1 MLSTHGSL
9 SRRAVSGL
17 VLAGLPLLLLVLA
30 PQVVLIGFAA
40 LLLATFLHGVAG
52 WIAARTGLPLPLP
65 LALTCVAIVA
75 GFVLLGYVAAPVLA
89 EQGAEL
95 WKQLPR
101 GLQALRTRVEQQ
113 SWARPLMDQVSPEQ
127 LMAQFGGLAGSAGL
141 AVVSTFGAL
150 GTFAIIVVVGV
161 FLAADPDTY
170 RAGLVALV
178 APSGRERAEAVLR
191 QLGHTLR
198 GWLLAQLGSMAVIG
212 LLTAAGLWLLGVQLA
227 VVLGC
232 IAALLT
238 FIPNLGPILAS
249 VPALLLALAIS
260 PTLALWVALLYVG
273 IQVIEGNVTTPLIQQ
288 RTISLPPA
296 LILGAQLLL
305 GSLFGL
311 LGLALATPITAVGLT
326 LTQLLYVHGYLGSEP
341 ERGAADV

>member
-1 MLSTHGSL
+1 MLSSHGPL

-17 VLAGLPLLLLVLA
+17 VLAGLFLLLLVLA

-40 LLLATFLHGVAG
+40 LLLATFLHGVAA
-52 WIAARTGLPLPLP
+52 WIAKHTGLPLL
-65 LALTCVAIVA
+65 LSLILSCIAIVA
-75 GFVLLGYVAAPVLA
+75 GFALLGIVAAPVLA
-89 EQGAEL
+89 DQAAQL
-95 WKQLPR
+95 WEQLPR
-101 GLQALRTRVEQQ
+101 ALQALRARLEQQ
-113 SWARPLMDQVSPEQ
+113 SWGRPLMDQISPDQIMERV
-127 LMAQFGGLAGSAGL
+127 GGLASGAGL
-141 AVVSTFGAL
+141 AVVSTVGAL
-150 GTFAIIVVVGV
+150 GTFAIIVVIGV

-178 APSGRERAEAVLR
+178 APSGRERAKAVLR

-212 LLTAAGLWLLGVQLA
+212 LLTAVGLWLLGVQLA
-227 VVLGC
+227 VVLGV

-249 VPALLLALAIS
+249 VPALLIALAAS
-260 PTLALWVALLYVG
+260 PTLALWVAALYVG
-273 IQVIEGNVTTPLIQQ
+273 VQIIEGNVTTPLIQQ

-311 LGLALATPITAVGLT
+311 LGLALATPLTAVGLT

-341 ERGAADV
+341 ERGAANV